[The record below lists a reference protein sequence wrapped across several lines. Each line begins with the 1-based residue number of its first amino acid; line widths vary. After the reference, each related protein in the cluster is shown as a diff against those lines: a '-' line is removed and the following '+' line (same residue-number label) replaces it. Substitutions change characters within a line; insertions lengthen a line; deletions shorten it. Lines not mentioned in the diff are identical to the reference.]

1 MSDRPLRILHLSLA
15 TDAGGLSRYITD
27 LSNAMA
33 AQGHEIIVAAD
44 RGEWQRRFENQKF
57 KFIHIPLKSELWW
70 FRECLRIL
78 RTELKNTPVD
88 VIHTHYRRATML
100 ARKLQ
105 HNRPQPG
112 TYKVVAWKDSH
123 VPPILYTLHLSH
135 ISLRFPR
142 NLFTDFGDHTHIA
155 SEDARDWVV
164 NKGKQKPDR
173 VTYIPHGVDTNR
185 FKPVDLTAKAQA
197 RRALQF
203 EDDDVVAAFVGRLD
217 VPKNEDWLIDLA
229 AVSKAQLPK
238 LRIVLAGDGPHMPM
252 LRDRIDSENLHDRV
266 RLLGEVDPLPLYHAA
281 DALLLPS
288 SREGFSLVCAEAMAC
303 GVPALRTRTS
313 GTSEL
318 IIENTTG
325 RSTPIEKNAFIAAA
339 MEFLADR
346 NKLAEMGSAAFEHVR
361 GKYGFDQ
368 QVAATVSLY
377 RSLKKPM

>member
-1 MSDRPLRILHLSLA
+1 MSERPLRILHLSLA
-15 TDAGGLSRYITD
+15 TDAGGLSRYIID

-33 AQGHEIIVAAD
+33 AQGHEIMVAAD
-44 RGEWQRRFENQKF
+44 RGDWQPRFENQKF
-57 KFIHIPLKSELWW
+57 RFIHIPLKSELWL
-70 FRECLRIL
+70 FRDCLKTL
-78 RTELKNTPVD
+78 RAELKKMPVD

-100 ARKLQ
+100 ARKFVQ
-105 HNRPQPG
+105 RHP
-112 TYKVVAWKDSH
+112 A
-123 VPPILYTLHLSH
+123 PILYTLHLSH

-164 NKGKQKPDR
+164 SKGKQKPDR
-173 VTYIPHGVDTNR
+173 VTYIPHGVDTSR
-185 FKPVDLTAKAQA
+185 FAPVDLAAKAQA
-197 RRALQF
+197 RRVLQL
-203 EDDDVVAAFVGRLD
+203 EDDDVIAAFVGRLD
-217 VPKNEDWLIDLA
+217 VPKNEEWLLDLA

-238 LRIVLAGDGPHMPM
+238 LRIVLAGDGPHMPL

-318 IIENTTG
+318 IIESTTG
-325 RSTPIEKNAFIAAA
+325 RSTPIEKDAFIAAA
-339 MEFLADR
+339 MEFLSDR
-346 NKLAEMGSAAFEHVR
+346 NKLARMGAAAMDHVR
-361 GKYGFDQ
+361 GRFGFDQ
-368 QVAATVSLY
+368 QVAATMNLY
-377 RSLKKPM
+377 RSLSSG